1 MALRWKPHGDGKHVS
16 SEAIVLPEERM
27 TWPRT
32 IGFGAQH
39 VVAMFGATFL
49 VPLITGFS
57 PTATLF
63 FSGLGTLLF
72 LLLTGNRLPSYLGS
86 SFAFIAPIM
95 AALASGDPEHPDL
108 GRASFGILAIG
119 VLMTLVG
126 LVVHRFG
133 TRWINALMPPVV
145 MGSIMALIGFNLAPA
160 VKNNW
165 NGDPANNPGVD
176 QALSAWVAVITL
188 VAILLITMVFRGLI
202 GRLSIVLGMVVGYVV
217 AVVAGLVDFSA
228 VREASWIGLPAF
240 HAVGN
245 PFADPTLWGL
255 LPAFLPVVLVLI
267 AENVG
272 HVKSVG
278 LMIGRDLDP
287 LTGRALLADGLST
300 LLAGFGGGSGT
311 TTYGENI
318 GVMAATRVYS
328 TAAYWVA
335 GVIAI
340 LLSFS
345 PKVGA
350 VIFSVPPA
358 VLGGVTVALYGLIGL
373 IGVKIWIDNRVDF
386 SKPINQFSAAVP
398 LVVGIADFSL
408 QLGTEQQPVIFNG
421 IALGTV
427 AAIAVYHLMRLAARL
442 RGSDEQVADPVV
454 TARTGAPETP
464 ESARRET
471 RGEARG

>member
-1 MALRWKPHGDGKHVS
+1 MALTWKQHGDGSHVAP
-16 SEAIVLPEERM
+16 EAIVLPEERLS
-27 TWPRT
+27 WLRT

-49 VPLITGFS
+49 VPLLTGFS

-72 LLLTGNRLPSYLGS
+72 LLITGNRLPSYLGS
-86 SFAFIAPIM
+86 SFAFIAPIL
-95 AALASGDPEHPDL
+95 AATAGGDPENPDL

-119 VLMTLVG
+119 VLMAVVG
-126 LVVHRFG
+126 LFVHRFG
-133 TRWINALMPPVV
+133 SGWINALMPPVV
-145 MGSIMALIGFNLAPA
+145 MGAIVALIGFNLAPT

-165 NGDPANNPGVD
+165 NATE
-176 QALSAWVAVITL
+176 LSGWVALITITA
-188 VAILLITMVFRGLI
+188 VLLITVLFRGLL
-202 GRLSIVLGMVVGYVV
+202 GRLSIVLGMVVGYVS
-217 AVVAGLVDFSA
+217 AAFMGELDFSKVA
-228 VREASWIGLPAF
+228 DAPWLGLPTF

-245 PFADPTLWGL
+245 PFSDPTLWGL

-278 LMIGRDLDP
+278 LMVKRDLDP
-287 LTGRALLADGLST
+287 LTGRALLADGVST
-300 LLAGFGGGSGT
+300 MLAGFGGGSGT

-335 GVIAI
+335 GVFAV

-345 PKVGA
+345 PKVGEI
-350 VIFSVPPA
+350 IFSVPSG
-358 VLGGVTVALYGLIGL
+358 VLAGVTVALYGLIGL

-398 LVVGIADFSL
+398 LIVGIADFTL
-408 QLGTEQQPVIFNG
+408 QIGSVLFNG
-421 IALGTV
+421 IALGTI
-427 AAIAVYHLMRLAARL
+427 AAVVVYHLMRGLAKV
-442 RGSDEQVADPVV
+442 RGGEVRVADPVV
-454 TARTGAPETP
+454 TGA
-464 ESARRET
+464 SRD
-471 RGEARG
+471 

>member
-1 MALRWKPHGDGKHVS
+1 MALPWKLHGDGKHVAPD
-16 SEAIVLPEERM
+16 AIVLPEERLS
-27 TWPRT
+27 WGRT
-32 IGFGAQH
+32 FGFGAQH

-72 LLLTGNRLPSYLGS
+72 LVLTGNRLPSYLGS

-95 AALASGDPEHPDL
+95 AATAGGDDL
-108 GRASFGILAIG
+108 GRASFGILSIG
-119 VLMTLVG
+119 VLMAIVG

-133 TRWINALMPPVV
+133 TGWINALMPPVV
-145 MGSIMALIGFNLAPA
+145 MGAIVALIGFNLAPA
-160 VKNNW
+160 VRNNW
-165 NGDPANNPGVD
+165 TGNPAANPDVD
-176 QALSAWVAVITL
+176 QALSSWVALSTL
-188 VAILLITMVFRGLI
+188 VAILLITVLFRGLI
-202 GRLSIVLGMVVGYVV
+202 GRLSIVLGMAVGYVI
-217 AVVAGLVDFSA
+217 AVSTGLVDFTA
-228 VREASWIGLPAF
+228 VSEAAWIGLPEF

-245 PFADPTLWGL
+245 PFADPSLWGL

-278 LMIGRDLDP
+278 LMVNRDLDGV
-287 LTGRALLADGLST
+287 TGRALLADGLST
-300 LLAGFGGGSGT
+300 MLAGFGGGSGT

-328 TAAYWVA
+328 TAAYWIA
-335 GVIAI
+335 GGIAVF
-340 LLSFS
+340 LSFS

-373 IGVKIWIDNRVDF
+373 IGVKIWIDNKVDF

-398 LVVGIADFSL
+398 LIVGIADFTIQFGS
-408 QLGTEQQPVIFNG
+408 VVFNG
-421 IALGTV
+421 IALGTI
-427 AAIAVYHLMRLAARL
+427 AAIGVYHLMRVLAKAR
-442 RGSDEQVADPVV
+442 GGEMQMVDPVV
-454 TARTGAPETP
+454 TGPAEDA
-464 ESARRET
+464 T
-471 RGEARG
+471 R

>member
-1 MALRWKPHGDGKHVS
+1 MALPWKLHADGNSVTAD
-16 SEAIVLPEERM
+16 AIVLPEERLS
-27 TWPRT
+27 WPRT

-72 LLLTGNRLPSYLGS
+72 LLITGNRLPSYLGS

-95 AALASGDPEHPDL
+95 AATASGDPENPDL

-119 VLMTLVG
+119 VLMAIVG
-126 LVVHRFG
+126 LIVNRYG
-133 TRWINALMPPVV
+133 TGWVNALMPPVV
-145 MGSIMALIGFNLAPA
+145 MGSVVALIGFNLAPA

-165 NGDPANNPGVD
+165 LGDPANHPDVD
-176 QALSAWVAVITL
+176 QALSSWVAVATL
-188 VAILLITMVFRGLI
+188 VAILLITVLFRGLI
-202 GRLSIVLGMVVGYVV
+202 GRLSIVLGVAVGYVV
-217 AVVAGLVDFSA
+217 AMFAGLVDFTA
-228 VREASWIGLPAF
+228 VKDAAWIGLPSF

-245 PFADPTLWGL
+245 PFADPSLWGL

-278 LMIGRDLDP
+278 LMINRNMDP
-287 LTGRALLADGLST
+287 VTGRALLADGVST
-300 LLAGFGGGSGT
+300 ILAGFGGGSGT

-328 TAAYWVA
+328 TAAYWAA
-335 GVIAI
+335 GVMAI

-345 PKVGA
+345 PKVGQ
-350 VIFSVPPA
+350 VIYSVPPA

-373 IGVKIWIDNRVDF
+373 IGIKIWIDNNVDF

-398 LVVGIADFSL
+398 LIVGIANFELSFGSV
-408 QLGTEQQPVIFNG
+408 QFGG
-421 IALGTV
+421 IALGTIAAVVVYHFMRALAKIRGGQVEV
-427 AAIAVYHLMRLAARL
+427 AA
-442 RGSDEQVADPVV
+442 PVV
-454 TARTGAPETP
+454 TAGEETP
-464 ESARRET
+464 R
-471 RGEARG
+471 

>member
-1 MALRWKPHGDGKHVS
+1 MALPWKLHGDGKRVS
-16 SEAIVLPEERM
+16 PDAIVLPEERM

-32 IGFGAQH
+32 VGFGAQH

-72 LLLTGNRLPSYLGS
+72 LLITGNRLPSYLGS

-95 AALASGDPEHPDL
+95 AATAGGGDLA
-108 GRASFGILAIG
+108 RASFGILAIG
-119 VLMTLVG
+119 VLMAIVG

-133 TRWINALMPPVV
+133 TGWINALMPPVV
-145 MGSIMALIGFNLAPA
+145 MGAIVALIGFNLAPA

-165 NGDPANNPGVD
+165 NGDPANNPDVD
-176 QALSAWVAVITL
+176 QALSSTIALVTI
-188 VAILLITMVFRGLI
+188 VAILLITVVFRGLI
-202 GRLSIVLGMVVGYVV
+202 GRLSIVLGMAVGYVAAI
-217 AVVAGLVDFSA
+217 AVGLVDFAA
-228 VREASWIGLPAF
+228 VGEAAWIGLPAF

-245 PFADPTLWGL
+245 PFADPSLWGL
-255 LPAFLPVVLVLI
+255 LPAFLPVVLVLL

-278 LMIGRDLDP
+278 LMIDRDLDAV
-287 LTGRALLADGLST
+287 TGRALLADGVST
-300 LLAGFGGGSGT
+300 VLAGFGGGSGT

-328 TAAYWVA
+328 TAAYWIA
-335 GVIAI
+335 GTIAI

-345 PKVGA
+345 PKIGA

-386 SKPINQFSAAVP
+386 SKPINQFSAAIP
-398 LVVGIADFSL
+398 LIVGIADFTL
-408 QLGTEQQPVIFNG
+408 QLGSVVFNG
-421 IALGTV
+421 IALGTL
-427 AAIAVYHLMRLAARL
+427 AAIAVYHLMRGLARL
-442 RGSDEQVADPVV
+442 RSGEVAVADPVV
-454 TARTGAPETP
+454 TAKTGVPT
-464 ESARRET
+464 AR
-471 RGEARG
+471 